1 MLIGVSSS
9 TLCEYV
15 VGEYTGKLWEV
26 VSSQEA
32 SKNVNYRTGKRGLGD
47 YEWGREMRARSYH
60 RRWIDITGTVI

>member
-1 MLIGVSSS
+1 M
-9 TLCEYV
+9 

-32 SKNVNYRTGKRGLGD
+32 SKNVNYKTGKRGLGD

-60 RRWIDITGTVI
+60 RRWIEEC

>member
-9 TLCEYV
+9 TLCKYV

-32 SKNVNYRTGKRGLGD
+32 SRNVNYRTGKGGLAT
-47 YEWGREMRARSYH
+47 YEGGREMRTKSCN
-60 RRWIDITGTVI
+60 RR